1 MPTTQEAPVYNKN
14 NPYQAKITEKRL
26 LNKEGSAKETL
37 HFVVNIEGSGLTYE
51 PGASLAVITTNSPGL
66 VAEVLDITGFDP
78 KHPIAQRDGTTL
90 PLYDVLLSHLT
101 LNRTTARFVKAVHEK
116 LPEGDAKSRLGEIVD
131 DKDQLTAY
139 IFTRDYVDVMQEYPE
154 AKFTA
159 EEFTAIP
166 GKIAPRLYSIASSIQ
181 KHPNEVHLTV
191 AIVRYHTHG
200 RDKTGI
206 ATGYLADH
214 TELDINTLPVFFAPS
229 KHFKLPDDQNT
240 PIIMVGPG
248 TGVAPFRAFLEEREV
263 TESSG
268 KNWMFFGDQHQ
279 ATDFLYGE
287 EFEAWQASGLLTKLD
302 LAFSR
307 DQDEKIYVQ
316 DRMRENGAEL
326 WQWIRE
332 GAYFYVCGDAK
343 RMAKDVHQALID
355 IAIEHGNLSPEDA
368 DVFVNKTLMKEE
380 RRYLRDVY

>member
-1 MPTTQEAPVYNKN
+1 MSTTEEAPVYNKN
-14 NPYQAKITEKRL
+14 NPFKAKLTEKRL

-37 HFVVNIEGSGLTYE
+37 HFIINIEGSGLSYE
-51 PGASLAVITTNSPGL
+51 PGQSIGVFTTNSPGL

-78 KHPIAQRDGTTL
+78 KHEIEQKDGSTL
-90 PLYDVLLSHLT
+90 PLYDVLLNNLS
-101 LNRTTARFVKAVHEK
+101 LNRTTAKFVKAVHEK
-116 LPEGDAKSRLGEIVD
+116 LPEGDAKTKLGEIVE
-131 DKDQLTAY
+131 DKEQLTAY
-139 IFTRDYVDVMQEYPE
+139 IFTRDYVDVLKEYPD

-159 EEFTAIP
+159 EEFAAVP
-166 GKIAPRLYSIASSIQ
+166 GKISPRLYSIASSIT

-191 AIVRYHTHG
+191 AIVRYNTHG
-200 RDKTGI
+200 RDKTGL

-229 KHFKLPDDQNT
+229 KHFKLPEDNNT

-248 TGVAPFRAFLEEREV
+248 TGIAPFRAFLEEREI
-263 TESSG
+263 TKAPG
-268 KNWMFFGDQHQ
+268 KNWMFFGDQHK
-279 ATDFLYGE
+279 ATDFLYEE
-287 EFEAWQASGLLTKLD
+287 EFEAWQSSGLLTKLD

-307 DQDEKIYVQ
+307 DQEEKIYVQ

-326 WQWIRE
+326 WKWISE

-355 IAIEHGNLSPEDA
+355 IAIEHGGMSPEDA
-368 DVFVNKTLMKEE
+368 DVYVNKTLMREE